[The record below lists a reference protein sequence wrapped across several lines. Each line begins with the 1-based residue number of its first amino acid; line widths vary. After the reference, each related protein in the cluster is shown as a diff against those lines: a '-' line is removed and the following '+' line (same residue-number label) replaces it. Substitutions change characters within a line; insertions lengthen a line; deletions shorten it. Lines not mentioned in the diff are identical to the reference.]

1 MSGMHLGDASALFA
15 IFFPLLAKKKGKLKR
30 TGRAVSPV
38 NFLEREG
45 GEVNTSA
52 DSQGRR
58 VFPLGT
64 KQFIMTA
71 PVIGD
76 IQLLRNHYI
85 SRSEWK
91 NKTGELLEFCI
102 QWKTGLFS

>member
-1 MSGMHLGDASALFA
+1 MV
-15 IFFPLLAKKKGKLKR
+15 GKLKR

-52 DSQGRR
+52 DSKGRR

-71 PVIGD
+71 AVIGA
-76 IQLLRNHYI
+76 IQLLRSHCI
-85 SRSEWK
+85 SGSEWGKKK
-91 NKTGELLEFCI
+91 N
-102 QWKTGLFS
+102 SNR